1 MEISLTEQEV
11 EYILGM
17 IANKHSIETVLVTA
31 KSGTTLTVTRGY
43 VLGLPD
49 TVGEPLALKLGKS
62 WVSLDKYLNKGG
74 YRGGR

>member
-17 IANKHSIETVLVTA
+17 IANKHSIEI
-31 KSGTTLTVTRGY
+31 GTITREY

-62 WVSLDKYLNKGG
+62 WLSLDKYLNKGG